1 MDDAVAVAPSE
12 RGGRLDR
19 ATADRP
25 SGPTRWAMGGR
36 REIKLP
42 GSREKRSRV
51 PASTRGNPCT
61 T

>member
-25 SGPTRWAMGGR
+25 SGPTRWAMDGR
-36 REIKLP
+36 QAEQAR
-42 GSREKRSRV
+42 
-51 PASTRGNPCT
+51 N
-61 T
+61 